1 MRKFVQTRRGLS
13 SVVTTAIMLTAV
25 AVIGS
30 AIVSWSNGNLKAFE
44 TNLAN
49 ISSDKTNKINEN
61 LLIENVAFC
70 HTTHCP
76 TTNNANGINITLT
89 NVGYVG
95 LNVTQIQI
103 NGSSFSWNLS
113 PPLSLNPQTSSLYQ
127 NILPWNSKSLD
138 TITVTTAR
146 GTIKTTQVV
155 AP

>member
-1 MRKFVQTRRGLS
+1 MRKFVQSRRGLS

-44 TNLAN
+44 TNLAST
-49 ISSDKTNKINEN
+49 SSDQTNKINEN

-70 HTTHCP
+70 HTNHCP
-76 TTNNANGINITLT
+76 ITNNINGINITLT
-89 NVGYVG
+89 NVGYIG

-103 NGSSFSWNLS
+103 NGSYSWKVS
-113 PPLSLNPQTSSLYQ
+113 PPISLNPHTSSLYQ

-146 GTIKTTQVV
+146 GTIITTQVV